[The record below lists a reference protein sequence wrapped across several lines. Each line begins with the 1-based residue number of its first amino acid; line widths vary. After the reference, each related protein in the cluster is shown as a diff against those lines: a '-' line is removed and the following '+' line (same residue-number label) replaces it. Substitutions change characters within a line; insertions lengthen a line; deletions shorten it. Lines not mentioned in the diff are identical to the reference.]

1 MVHIELLSQEI
12 AALEEKIKTQ
22 ASLKEVA
29 FYQWLTG
36 KPIPEFRQ
44 SQINDIE
51 KLCLSA
57 FCTEFP
63 IQSHLVEKIQKSKPI
78 KGIHYSNNLI
88 ELSALALLDP
98 NYEKENLKA
107 FCQNASTRDCFII
120 QNLFPNFCESIN
132 TPKNSID
139 EIAKHIVDDSF
150 PDEWRHLFLKALKSS
165 HDLLDVY
172 IIQKGYIHLIKQS
185 PAYEYITDLKE
196 LVFEIDLTIKRIKR
210 RTTLTINVL
219 ASILTLP
226 ITLYLFRLIF
236 KKWDIFEPLTWI
248 IPTSLF
254 ILSVLGWK
262 FRMVNLIYEIR
273 KYIIDW
279 RLRVLGFDMEKIESM
294 KSKYGAELENEDLW
308 K

>member
-12 AALEEKIKTQ
+12 AALEEKIKAQ

-36 KPIPEFRQ
+36 KPILEFRQ

-63 IQSHLVEKIQKSKPI
+63 PQKYLVEKIQKSKPI

-88 ELSALALLDP
+88 ELAALAILDP
-98 NYEKENLKA
+98 NHEKENLKA
-107 FCQNASTRDCFII
+107 FYQNASTRDCFII
-120 QNLFPNFCESIN
+120 QNLFSDFCESIN
-132 TPKNSID
+132 APKNSID
-139 EIAKHIVDDSF
+139 EIAKHIVDDNF
-150 PDEWRHLFLKALKSS
+150 PDEWRYLFLRALKSS
-165 HDLLDVY
+165 HDLLDIY
-172 IIQKGYIHLIKQS
+172 IIQRGYIHLIKQS

-210 RTTLTINVL
+210 RTTLTVNVL

-236 KKWDIFEPLTWI
+236 KQWDIFEPLTWI
-248 IPTSLF
+248 IPTSTL
-254 ILSVLGWK
+254 ILGILGWK
-262 FRMVNLIYEIR
+262 FEMVNLIYKLR
-273 KYIIDW
+273 KYIINW
-279 RLRVLGFDMEKIESM
+279 RLRALGFNIEKIESI
-294 KSKYGAELENEDLW
+294 KIKYETQLENQDF
-308 K
+308 